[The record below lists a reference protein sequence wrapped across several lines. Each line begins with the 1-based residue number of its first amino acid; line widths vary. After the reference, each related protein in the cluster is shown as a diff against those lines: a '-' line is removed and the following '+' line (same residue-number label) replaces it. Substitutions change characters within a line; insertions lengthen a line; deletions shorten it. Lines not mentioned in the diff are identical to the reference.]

1 LISIRFAE
9 SLEQLPSE
17 ILDLLHG
24 YICTYMQL
32 FVKGFLGEII
42 PLESLDQDRGFERLQ
57 KGCLK
62 ARAWIP
68 GSAGLRRKITE

>member
-1 LISIRFAE
+1 
-9 SLEQLPSE
+9 
-17 ILDLLHG
+17 
-24 YICTYMQL
+24 MQL